1 MGLLISPSVLNADLS
16 RLHEEVAR
24 VSAVA
29 DMIHL
34 DVMDAHFVPNLTF
47 GLPVVRSLLAE
58 SEIPADVHLMI
69 EDPDTWAPRY
79 AEAGCYSVT
88 FHAEAARDAGLTA
101 RAIRGAGARSAL
113 ALKPA
118 TGIETIDPYL
128 PFLDMILIMTV
139 EPGWGG
145 QPFLDSML
153 PKVREAR
160 RRADDTGLDI
170 WVQVDGGVTE
180 DTIGPCTEAGANVFV
195 AGSVVYRSSDPA
207 STVQALRTRAEAAA
221 R

>member
-16 RLHEEVAR
+16 RLHDEVAR
-24 VSAVA
+24 VSSVA

-47 GLPVVRSLLAE
+47 GLPVVESVITHSSL
-58 SEIPADVHLMI
+58 PADVHLMI

-88 FHAEAARDAGLTA
+88 FHVEAARDPGMTA
-101 RAIRGAGARSAL
+101 RAIRGAGARSAI

-118 TGIETIDPYL
+118 TGMETIDAYL

-145 QPFLDSML
+145 QAFLDTML
-153 PKVREAR
+153 PKVRDAR

-170 WVQVDGGVTE
+170 WVQVDGGVGE
-180 DTIGPCTEAGANVFV
+180 ETIGLCAEAGANVFV
-195 AGSVVYRSSDPA
+195 AGSVVYRSGDPA
-207 STVQALRTRAEAAA
+207 ATVQALRTRAEAAT

>member
-1 MGLLISPSVLNADLS
+1 VISPSVLDADLS
-16 RLHEEVAR
+16 RLHDEVAR
-24 VSAVA
+24 VSTVA

-34 DVMDAHFVPNLTF
+34 DVMDAHFVPNLTI

-58 SEIPADVHLMI
+58 SKIIADVHLMI

-88 FHAEAARDAGLTA
+88 FHVEAARDPGMTA

-118 TGIETIDPYL
+118 TGIETIDAYL

-160 RRADDTGLDI
+160 QRADDTGLDI

-180 DTIGPCTEAGANVFV
+180 DTIGPCAEAGANVFV
-195 AGSVVYRSSDPA
+195 AGSAVFRSSDPA
-207 STVQALRTRAEAAA
+207 AAVQALRARAEAAA

>member
-16 RLHEEVAR
+16 RLHDEVAR
-24 VSAVA
+24 VSSVA

-47 GLPVVRSLLAE
+47 GLPVVESVITHSSL
-58 SEIPADVHLMI
+58 PVDVHLMI

-88 FHAEAARDAGLTA
+88 FHVEAARDPGMTA
-101 RAIRGAGARSAL
+101 RAIRGAGARSAI

-118 TGIETIDPYL
+118 TDIETIDACL

-145 QPFLDSML
+145 QAFLDTML

-170 WVQVDGGVTE
+170 WVQVDGGVGE
-180 DTIGPCTEAGANVFV
+180 ETIGPCAEAGANVFV
-195 AGSVVYRSSDPA
+195 AGSVVYRSGDPA
-207 STVQALRTRAEAAA
+207 ATVQALRARAEMAT

>member
-16 RLHEEVAR
+16 RLHDEVTK
-24 VSAVA
+24 VSAAA

-47 GLPVVRSLLAE
+47 GLPVVE
-58 SEIPADVHLMI
+58 SVIAGCSIPADVHLMI

-88 FHAEAARDAGLTA
+88 FHVEAARDPGMTA

-113 ALKPA
+113 AVKPGTEIDA
-118 TGIETIDPYL
+118 VDPYL
-128 PFLDMILIMTV
+128 PFIDMILIMTV

-145 QPFLDSML
+145 QAFLDSML

-160 RRADDTGLDI
+160 RRAQDTGLDI
-170 WVQVDGGVTE
+170 WVQVDGGVSE
-180 DTIGPCTEAGANVFV
+180 DTIGPCAEAGANVFV
-195 AGSVVYRSSDPA
+195 AGSVVYRSQDPA
-207 STVQALRTRAEAAA
+207 ATVQALRTRAEAAV

>member
-1 MGLLISPSVLNADLS
+1 VGLLISPSVLNADLS

-47 GLPVVRSLLAE
+47 GLPVVESLLAGT
-58 SEIPADVHLMI
+58 EIPADIHLMI

-88 FHAEAARDAGLTA
+88 FHIEAARDAGMTA
-101 RAIRGAGARSAL
+101 RAIRGAGARSAI

-118 TGIETIDPYL
+118 TEIEAIDAYL

-145 QPFLDSML
+145 QPFLDTML

-170 WVQVDGGVTE
+170 WVQVDGGVSE

-207 STVQALRTRAEAAA
+207 ATVQALRTRAEAAA

>member
-1 MGLLISPSVLNADLS
+1 VGLLISPSVLNADLS

-47 GLPVVRSLLAE
+47 GLPVVE
-58 SEIPADVHLMI
+58 SVIAGSDIPADVHLMI

-88 FHAEAARDAGLTA
+88 FHVEAARDPGMTA
-101 RAIRGAGARSAL
+101 RSIRSAGARSAI

-118 TGIETIDPYL
+118 TDITAIDAYL
-128 PFLDMILIMTV
+128 PFVDMVLIMTV

-145 QPFLDSML
+145 QPFLDAML

-160 RRADDTGLDI
+160 RRADGTGLDI

-180 DTIGPCTEAGANVFV
+180 DTIGLCAEAGANVFV
-195 AGSVVYRSSDPA
+195 AGSVVYRSGDPA
-207 STVQALRTRAEAAA
+207 ATVQALRARAEAAA

>member
-1 MGLLISPSVLNADLS
+1 MGLLLSPSVLNADLS

-47 GLPVVRSLLAE
+47 GLPVVE
-58 SEIPADVHLMI
+58 SVIAGSTLPADVHLMI
-69 EDPDTWAPRY
+69 EDPDTWAPCY

-88 FHAEAARDAGLTA
+88 FHVEAARDPGMTA
-101 RAIRGAGARSAL
+101 RAIRAAGARSAI
-113 ALKPA
+113 AVKPD
-118 TGIETIDPYL
+118 TPIDAIDAYL

-145 QPFLDSML
+145 QAFLDAML

-160 RRADDTGLDI
+160 RRADSTGLDV
-170 WVQVDGGVTE
+170 WVQVDGGVGE
-180 DTIGPCTEAGANVFV
+180 ETIGPCAEAGANVFV

-207 STVQALRTRAEAAA
+207 ATVQALRARAEAAL